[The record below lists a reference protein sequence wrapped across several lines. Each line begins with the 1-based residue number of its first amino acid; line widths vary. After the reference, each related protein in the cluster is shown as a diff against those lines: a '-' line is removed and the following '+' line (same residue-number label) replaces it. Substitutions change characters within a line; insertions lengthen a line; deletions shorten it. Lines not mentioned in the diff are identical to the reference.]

1 MNKKQAEQ
9 VAIFRYGLI
18 APALHMSR
26 TERKKYL
33 KSIAG
38 REFDIPHY
46 GKKKYKIDTFK
57 DWLFRYRNGGL
68 DSLRPAERS
77 DKGVPKK
84 MTEKIINLIKE
95 KLKFFPDLSAS
106 GIYRLL
112 IKEGD
117 ITPGDFCQTTLRKY
131 IKEKGMRENKEVV
144 GRKKFEK
151 KNVNEL
157 WTADFMS
164 GPYIKVGKKKRRA
177 FLCCII
183 DDHSRMIVGWG
194 WYLHENCVSLAMT
207 LKSAISRFG
216 LCLTFYCD
224 NGSVFIS
231 NYLHLVC
238 AKLGIALVHS
248 RPYDSPSRGK
258 VERFFRR
265 VRQQFLASIDTSNI
279 TLAELNALFE
289 KWLDEEYHKEF
300 HAGINARPIDR
311 YIDNASK
318 TKIKTLSNH
327 ELDNAFLNVI
337 TRKVKNDATVSISGV
352 LYEVPVAYIGKVV
365 ELSFPI
371 DKPDE
376 ITLVDSGEPVKR
388 VNLAE
393 NANKPHTGIHFK
405 DIGGTTND

>member
-1 MNKKQAEQ
+1 MNKKHAEH

-18 APALHMSR
+18 APALHMTR
-26 TERKKYL
+26 GEKKKYF
-33 KSIAG
+33 KGIAG
-38 REFDIPHY
+38 NEFDVPHY
-46 GKKKYKIDTFK
+46 GKKTYKVGTFK
-57 DWLFRYRNGGL
+57 DWLFKYQNGGV
-68 DSLRPAERS
+68 DSLRPGERS
-77 DKGVPKK
+77 DKGIPKK
-84 MTEKIINLIKE
+84 MSEKIISMVKE
-95 KLKFFPDLSAS
+95 KLMFFPNLSAS

-112 IKEGD
+112 IKEGE
-117 ITPGDFCQTTLRKY
+117 IIPGEFCETTLRKH
-131 IKEKGMRENKEVV
+131 IKEKRMRENKEVV

-151 KNVNEL
+151 QNVNEL
-157 WTADFMS
+157 WTADVLH
-164 GPYIKVGKKKRRA
+164 GPFVKVGKKKMRA
-177 FLCCII
+177 YLCAVI

-194 WYLHENCVSLAMT
+194 WYLHENCVSLATT

-224 NGSVFIS
+224 NGSIFIS

-248 RPYDSPSRGK
+248 KPYDSPSRGK
-258 VERFFRR
+258 IERFFRT
-265 VRQQFLASIDTSNI
+265 VRMKFLASIDTSNI

-289 KWLDEEYHKEF
+289 KWLDAEYHSEF

-311 YIDNASK
+311 YIDNANK
-318 TKIKTLSNH
+318 TKIKTLTDN

-337 TRKVKNDATVSISGV
+337 TRKVKNDATVSINGM
-352 LYEVPVAYIGKVV
+352 LYEVPVAYIGKIV

-371 DKPDE
+371 DKPAE
-376 ITLVDSGEPVKR
+376 ITLVDSGKPVKR